1 VAEAELR
8 VQAARHSAFYT
19 PLLVTLQGEFLAA
32 EGLRGSYAVKPPGK
46 DPFAMLLA
54 GEVDV
59 VQSAVS
65 SSWARREKGAR
76 ELPFHFAQIN
86 QRDGFFLSAREPS
99 APFDWSSLEGR
110 VILAD
115 HGPQPLAM
123 LRYAAHLQKV
133 DWSRVVLVDAGSP
146 ESMDRT
152 FRRGRGDFIH
162 QQGPA
167 PQQLEE
173 EGVGRVVAAVGRVL
187 PPVAFSTLMATGKFL
202 RSERARGFMRA
213 YRKALAWVS
222 LTEPFEVAGRLASL
236 FPRVGSGPLGAA
248 IRAYQE
254 LGCWKVDP
262 AIPVEQY
269 ERAAEVF
276 LFSGGI
282 TRRHPFT
289 EVVVPPPA

>member
-1 VAEAELR
+1 
-8 VQAARHSAFYT
+8 
-19 PLLVTLQGEFLAA
+19 
-32 EGLRGSYAVKPPGK
+32 
-46 DPFAMLLA
+46 
-54 GEVDV
+54 
-59 VQSAVS
+59 
-65 SSWARREKGAR
+65 
-76 ELPFHFAQIN
+76 
-86 QRDGFFLSAREPS
+86 
-99 APFDWSSLEGR
+99 
-110 VILAD
+110 
-115 HGPQPLAM
+115 
-123 LRYAAHLQKV
+123 
-133 DWSRVVLVDAGSP
+133 
-146 ESMDRT
+146 
-152 FRRGRGDFIH
+152 
-162 QQGPA
+162 
-167 PQQLEE
+167 
-173 EGVGRVVAAVGRVL
+173 
-187 PPVAFSTLMATGKFL
+187 
-202 RSERARGFMRA
+202 MRA